1 MTNIRWVLIDQNIQ
15 IIQQTSVGT
24 DNALAVSQGL
34 SYISSQGHKNV
45 GILLPTID
53 NSVLQE
59 RCDAVFQYS
68 AITGFPL
75 KQELW
80 LKDLGHSSEIVSE
93 ESIDRIALHL
103 TEHPEITAL
112 FAFQYPLAV
121 AADQAARRIRRTT
134 GKDLSILCFDSPLP
148 LFGRPQFTH
157 LHQDEAAI
165 GEKAVELLLE
175 LISHP
180 VQAPQNVKI
189 PAKLVEGESF
199 LPYNLISKVAGA
211 FDKLCQPL
219 LFLFTDYCKQLG
231 NRRGTTPGHIEGIL
245 RLFTPKSPHQTFC
258 HSDSSRRFPHSAPS
272 IPGIVP
278 GRLRLPAFQAILPE
292 CL

>member
-1 MTNIRWVLIDQNIQ
+1 M
-15 IIQQTSVGT
+15 
-24 DNALAVSQGL
+24 
-34 SYISSQGHKNV
+34 

-121 AADQAARRIRRTT
+121 AADQAA
-134 GKDLSILCFDSPLP
+134 GGS
-148 LFGRPQFTH
+148 
-157 LHQDEAAI
+157 A
-165 GEKAVELLLE
+165 
-175 LISHP
+175 
-180 VQAPQNVKI
+180 APQ
-189 PAKLVEGESF
+189 ER
-199 LPYNLISKVAGA
+199 ISPSSA
-211 FDKLCQPL
+211 LTL
-219 LFLFTDYCKQLG
+219 LYLFLADRSLPIFT
-231 NRRGTTPGHIEGIL
+231 RM
-245 RLFTPKSPHQTFC
+245 
-258 HSDSSRRFPHSAPS
+258 
-272 IPGIVP
+272 
-278 GRLRLPAFQAILPE
+278 RLRSVRRLWSFFWS
-292 CL
+292 

>member
-1 MTNIRWVLIDQNIQ
+1 MVIDKYPLVLIDQNIQ

-199 LPYNLISKVAGA
+199 FAL
-211 FDKLCQPL
+211 
-219 LFLFTDYCKQLG
+219 
-231 NRRGTTPGHIEGIL
+231 
-245 RLFTPKSPHQTFC
+245 
-258 HSDSSRRFPHSAPS
+258 
-272 IPGIVP
+272 
-278 GRLRLPAFQAILPE
+278 
-292 CL
+292 